1 MTTHV
6 FLDFFFLTIYAGI
19 SSRIALAMDMK
30 LKDLEKVLY
39 FENFIVIEPGL
50 TEFKKNQLIT
60 EEELLKAQEKYG
72 EDQFSAGIGAEAI
85 REVLAAI
92 DLPAERERLREVLK
106 TTTSKVA
113 EERTIKRLKLV
124 ENFINSG
131 NKPEWMI
138 LTVIPVIPPELR
150 PLVPLDGGRFATS
163 DLNDLYRKVIN
174 RNSKWGAFFDSVLDR
189 IADGVVLASL
199 AFYFAQENAQ
209 IYFVLSLIS
218 LIASEIVSY
227 TKARAEGLG
236 LNCDTGIAERPE
248 RVIIVFF
255 GTFFAGLGYIQI
267 LELSLWF
274 LALVS
279 VITVI
284 QRMMFVQNQAKR
296 L

>member
-1 MTTHV
+1 MLGNSKARNFGQIIATPFAKAFIKLGFSPDLVTLIGTIGVVIVSIV
-6 FLDFFFLTIYAGI
+6 FFAQGDFLWG
-19 SSRIALAMDMK
+19 S
-30 LKDLEKVLY
+30 
-39 FENFIVIEPGL
+39 
-50 TEFKKNQLIT
+50 
-60 EEELLKAQEKYG
+60 
-72 EDQFSAGIGAEAI
+72 
-85 REVLAAI
+85 
-92 DLPAERERLREVLK
+92 
-106 TTTSKVA
+106 
-113 EERTIKRLKLV
+113 
-124 ENFINSG
+124 
-131 NKPEWMI
+131 I
-138 LTVIPVIPPELR
+138 L
-150 PLVPLDGGRFATS
+150 FATFVGL
-163 DLNDLYRKVIN
+163 DAVDGTVARILN

-267 LELSLWF
+267 LEFSLWF
-274 LALVS
+274 LAVVS

-284 QRMMFVQNQAKR
+284 QRMKFVQNQAKR